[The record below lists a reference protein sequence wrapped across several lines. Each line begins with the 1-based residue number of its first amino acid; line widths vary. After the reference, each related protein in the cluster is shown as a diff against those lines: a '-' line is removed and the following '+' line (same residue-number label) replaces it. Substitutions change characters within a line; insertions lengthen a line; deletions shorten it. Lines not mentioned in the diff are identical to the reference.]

1 MLFLGSGIKTE
12 IFSLYRELTSSYPRE
27 FNSQLVSNETI

>member
-12 IFSLYRELTSSYPRE
+12 IFSLYRELTSSYPNHE
-27 FNSQLVSNETI
+27 NSYNVVYLG